1 VEFTGKDRITI
12 CHDLL
17 YSLMTYGDVAKKD
30 ENHLPYKVG
39 NWNSWS
45 LAPRGIL
52 TWLVSQALNVHRH
65 PWHPDVCQANTPS
78 NEMAETLRLL
88 HEQFDTEGK
97 VQAAIDEIC
106 RIYEHTQ
113 SVLKRKGLTTVT
125 LSRSFQDEATNSM
138 DEGYA
143 SRVAGC
149 SQAAKSI
156 GQSSFKMP
164 SNILTSWCEGSGYS
178 NYPVTITVDHP
189 IENVIWFSDVI
200 ASRGENPQSPALE
213 SGEWIIINRSLDG
226 LISIP
231 TNSVMVKNW
240 DRVKP
245 QLESAYL
252 ADYGYIR
259 NELRSDH
266 EKAQRYL
273 DSNSRQLEPLQGF
286 AYPHYHPAK
295 LPLSWAKRV
304 ALTWETYRRLGR
316 R

>member
-12 CHDLL
+12 RHDLL
-17 YSLMTYGDVAKKD
+17 YSLMTYGDVAKTD
-30 ENHLPYKVG
+30 ENHLSYNVG

-65 PWHPDVCQANTPS
+65 PWHPDVCQANTPIDKK
-78 NEMAETLRLL
+78 EETLRLL
-88 HEQFDTEGK
+88 KEQFDTDEK
-97 VQAAIDEIC
+97 VQVAIDEIR
-106 RIYEHTQ
+106 RIYQHTQ

-125 LSRSFQDEATNSM
+125 LSRSFQDEAANDM

-149 SQAAKSI
+149 SQAAKFL
-156 GQSSFKMP
+156 GQSSFEMP
-164 SNILTSWCEGSGYS
+164 SNILTSWCKGAGYS

-189 IENVIWFSDVI
+189 IENIVWLSGVI
-200 ASRGENPQSPALE
+200 ASRGENPHSPAVE

-226 LISIP
+226 QISIP
-231 TNSVMVKNW
+231 ANSVTVKNW
-240 DRVKP
+240 DKVKP
-245 QLESAYL
+245 QLESSFL
-252 ADYGYIR
+252 ADRGYRR
-259 NELRSDH
+259 NEFRSDH
-266 EKAQRYL
+266 EKAKCYL
-273 DSNSRQLEPLQGF
+273 ESKSGQLEPLRGF